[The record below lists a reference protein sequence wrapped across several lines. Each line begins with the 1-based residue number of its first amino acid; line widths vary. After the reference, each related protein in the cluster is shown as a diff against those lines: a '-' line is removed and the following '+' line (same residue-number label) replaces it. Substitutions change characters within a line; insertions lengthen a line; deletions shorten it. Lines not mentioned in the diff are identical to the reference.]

1 LIRSGVV
8 TVINAISKL
17 QELEEQYG
25 EHFTVEGL
33 SCFETYSGLVLA
45 VALVAGLWVNE
56 RLAPES
62 APVARGAAY
71 AGVRGCVDCHGDPEY
86 TLPDANDKGCS
97 NVNPFA
103 WHPEYAV
110 NCADAFA
117 YFEAI
122 RLRRNLDQRIATGVD
137 TLLVQGE
144 VLAREYHCFQ
154 CHGQLGQG
162 GFQNEKSLKG
172 YVPGYFG
179 NDFKLLTRNG
189 DPESVRAWIVN
200 GTDEAMLEKPISG
213 AIAEFYFARQ
223 AVGMPRFDSLPADEI
238 EILVNYVL
246 AISRFGPMSAT
257 VAREYG
263 EQTTSIQTLATCEG
277 ISKNDC

>member
-1 LIRSGVV
+1 MNSA
-8 TVINAISKL
+8 T
-17 QELEEQYG
+17 
-25 EHFTVEGL
+25 T
-33 SCFETYSGLVLA
+33 CSGLVLA
-45 VALVAGLWVNE
+45 VALASGLWVNE

-86 TLPDANDKGCS
+86 TLPDANDNGCS

-110 NCADAFA
+110 NCADALA

-122 RLRRNLDQRIATGVD
+122 RLRRNLDERIAAGVD

-144 VLAREYHCFQ
+144 ALAREYHCFQ

-162 GFQNEKSLKG
+162 GFQNEKSFKG

-179 NDFKLLTRNG
+179 SDFDVLTRDG
-189 DPESVRAWIVN
+189 SPESVRSWI
-200 GTDEAMLEKPISG
+200 TDGMDAEMVEQPMLG
-213 AIAEFYFARQ
+213 RIAAFFFGRQ
-223 AVGMPRFDSLPADEI
+223 AVSMPSYASLPPAEI
-238 EILVNYVL
+238 ELLVNYVIAL
-246 AISRFGPMSAT
+246 HEFGPMTANA
-257 VAREYG
+257 VRAYG
-263 EQTTSIQTLATCEG
+263 KQSVSGDDLIDVEAKI
-277 ISKNDC
+277 IR